1 LSFMTAMELR
11 KVETLYMGFFL
22 VFEGIEGCGKTT
34 QIKMLGDYCKQKG
47 LPCIVTREPG
57 GTPIGEEIR
66 KIFLHSD
73 NVEITHLTEL
83 LLITASRVQHLKQVI
98 QPALDNNSIV
108 MCDRFFGATL
118 AYQGYAGDIPL
129 ELINKS
135 HELFLENI
143 KPDITLLMDCPV
155 EIGIKRSRERNV
167 LDGIEKEEGRFEDKV
182 LAFHHE
188 VRKGYLAIAEAD
200 GESVKVVDASQSIEK
215 IHSDICMLFENRIKE
230 MGYAV

>member
-1 LSFMTAMELR
+1 
-11 KVETLYMGFFL
+11 MGFFV

-34 QIKMLGDYCKQKG
+34 QIKLLGDYCRQKG
-47 LPCIVTREPG
+47 LPCVVTREPG

-73 NVEITHLTEL
+73 NVDITHLTEL
-83 LLITASRVQHLKQVI
+83 LLITASRVQHLHQVI

-108 MCDRFFGATL
+108 LCDRFFGATQ
-118 AYQGYAGDIPL
+118 AYQGYAGDISL

-143 KPDITLLMDCPV
+143 QPDMTVLMDCPV
-155 EIGIKRSRERNV
+155 EIGIKRSRKRNE

-182 LAFHHE
+182 MAFHRK
-188 VRKGYLAIAEAD
+188 VRQGYLDIAAAD
-200 GESVKVVDASQSIEK
+200 KERVQIIDSSQPIKK
-215 IHSDICMLFENRIKE
+215 IQSEICLLFENKLKE
-230 MGYAV
+230 IGYAV